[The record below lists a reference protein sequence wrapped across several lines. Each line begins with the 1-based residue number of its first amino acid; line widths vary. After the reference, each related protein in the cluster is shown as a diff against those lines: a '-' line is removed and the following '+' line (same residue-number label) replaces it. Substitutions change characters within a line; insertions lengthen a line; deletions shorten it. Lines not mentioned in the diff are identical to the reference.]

1 MDFDSLSRLVQMAI
15 GIGLVIFVH
24 ELGHFVA
31 ARLCKV
37 RVETFSLGFGPK
49 LCGVRRG
56 DTLYQVALMPLGGY
70 VRMAGEDSVEP
81 GSRPL
86 GDELHTKSVG
96 ARFFIYSGGVLM
108 NMVFAAIVLPLVM
121 FHGVKFNEPVVGS
134 VAPGSPAWRAGIE
147 PGTRILE
154 VNGAKIAS
162 FEYIAQ
168 EIALAPPGESHLLVQ
183 GPRESAPRRLA
194 IEPAFDERLGLATIG
209 VAPGADRAGAIL
221 VPSES
226 VAAKAGLSEN
236 DRIVAVLGVPEGF
249 TLEEALEIASREGA
263 PLHLRVAGEDGSER
277 ELTLEPEWSTND
289 TKRVLGLLP
298 ALSIVREVRAG
309 SAAAKLGLVA
319 GDRIVRANGRRVLQ
333 RNDLALAAL
342 PGGPLALEVDR
353 AGERITLRGE
363 ALDRDAAFALA
374 RDIALAPNLAQC
386 EVVVTPRAA
395 AEGALRSG
403 DRLLS
408 ANGVELKDWEA
419 DFLPLVQGVAAE
431 QRSLTLK
438 VLRELDGGAR
448 ATLEVQVTPGPQS
461 APDYGFGQRE
471 ALYTY
476 RAESLSEAI
485 VVGVQATLKFATDSW
500 LMLKRMVLGQV
511 SSKHM
516 GGIISIGVYAY
527 SWAELGLAKLFFFL
541 CMLSVNLA
549 FINVLP
555 VPLLDGGHL
564 LFLVIEKLKGS
575 PVSERVHS
583 YSQVVGM
590 VLILTLLVYVT
601 YNDVMRVASL

>member
-1 MDFDSLSRLVQMAI
+1 MDFDSLSRLLQMAI

-24 ELGHFVA
+24 ELGHFIA

-49 LCGVRRG
+49 LFGVRRG
-56 DTLYQVALMPLGGY
+56 DTLYQVALLPLGGY

-134 VAPGSPAWRAGIE
+134 VAPGSPAWRVGIE

-154 VNGAKIAS
+154 VNGAKIVS

-168 EIALAPPGESHLLVQ
+168 EVALAPPGESTLLVQ
-183 GPRESAPRRLA
+183 GPLETAPRRLA

-221 VPSES
+221 VPAQSA
-226 VAAKAGLSEN
+226 AAKVGLSES
-236 DRIVAVLGVPEGF
+236 DRILAVLGVPEGF
-249 TLEEALEIASREGA
+249 TLEEALEIASRDGA
-263 PLHLRVAGEDGSER
+263 PLRLRVAGEDGSER
-277 ELTLEPEWSTND
+277 ELAIEPEWSTSE

-298 ALSIVREVRAG
+298 ALSIVREVRTG
-309 SAAAKLGLVA
+309 GAAAKLGLVA
-319 GDRIVRANGRRVLQ
+319 GDRIVRVNGKRVLQ
-333 RNDLALAAL
+333 RNDLALALVA
-342 PGGPLALEVDR
+342 GGPVAIDVDR

-363 ALDRDAAFALA
+363 ALDRTAALALA
-374 RDIALAPNLAQC
+374 RDVALAPNLAQC
-386 EVVVTPRAA
+386 EVVVAPRAA
-395 AEGALRSG
+395 AEGTLQSG

-431 QRSLTLK
+431 QRGLTLR
-438 VLRELDGGAR
+438 VLREVDGGAPE
-448 ATLEVQVTPGPQS
+448 TLEVQVTPGPQS

-476 RAESLSEAI
+476 RAESLSEAV

>member
-1 MDFDSLSRLVQMAI
+1 MELESLSRMLQMVI
-15 GIGLVIFVH
+15 GVGLVIFVH
-24 ELGHFVA
+24 ELGHYLA

-49 LCGVRRG
+49 LFGFVRG
-56 DTLYQVALMPLGGY
+56 DTLYQVSLLPLGGY

-81 GSRPL
+81 GEKPR

-108 NMVFAAIVLPLVM
+108 NVVFAAIVLPLVM
-121 FHGVKFNEPVVGS
+121 FHGVAFSEPVVGAI
-134 VAPGSPAWRAGIE
+134 APGSPAWRAGVE

-154 VNGAKIAS
+154 VNGVRIAS

-168 EIALAPPGESHLLVQ
+168 EIALAPPGPCELVLQ
-183 GPRESAPRRLA
+183 GPKDSEPRRVSMTP
-194 IEPAFDERLGLATIG
+194 EYDERMGLSTVG

-221 VPSES
+221 VEPES
-226 VAAKAGLSEN
+226 AASKAGLAAT
-236 DRIVAVLGVPEGF
+236 DRIVAVLGVPEQLG
-249 TLEEALEIASREGA
+249 LDEALDVATREGRA
-263 PLHLRVAGEDGSER
+263 LRLRVASQDGVER
-277 ELTLEPEWSTND
+277 EVSIEPDWRND
-289 TKRVLGLLP
+289 ESKRVLGLIP
-298 ALSIVREVRAG
+298 ALSIVRAVRDGGDAE
-309 SAAAKLGLVA
+309 KLGIA
-319 GDRIVRANGRRVLQ
+319 SGDRIVSVNGRRILQ
-333 RNDLALAAL
+333 RNDVLLAARDGQ
-342 PGGPLALEVDR
+342 PLEVKV
-353 AGERITLRGE
+353 ERGSESLTLRGP
-363 ALDRDAAFALA
+363 ALDAAGALRLS
-374 RDIALAPNLAQC
+374 RDIALSPNLSQC
-386 EVVVTPRAA
+386 EVVVAPHAA
-395 AEGALRSG
+395 AEGTLQSG

-408 ANGVELKDWEA
+408 ANGVELKDWES

-438 VLRELDGGAR
+438 VRRDSASGGSEVLEL
-448 ATLEVQVTPGPQS
+448 QVTPGPQ
-461 APDYGFGQRE
+461 AIAEYGFGQRE
-471 ALYTY
+471 ALYIY
-476 RAESLSEAI
+476 RAGSIGEAAA
-485 VVGVQATLKFATDSW
+485 VGTQATWKFLVDSW
-500 LMLKRMVLGQV
+500 VMLKRMVLGQV

-564 LFLVIEKLKGS
+564 LFLLIEKIKGS

-601 YNDVMRVASL
+601 YNDVMRVSGL

>member
-1 MDFDSLSRLVQMAI
+1 
-15 GIGLVIFVH
+15 VIFVH
-24 ELGHFVA
+24 ELGHFIA

-49 LCGVRRG
+49 LFGVRRG
-56 DTLYQVALMPLGGY
+56 DTLYQVALLPLGGY

-168 EIALAPPGESHLLVQ
+168 EVALAPPGESSLLVQ
-183 GPRESAPRRLA
+183 GPLESAPRRLA

-226 VAAKAGLSEN
+226 VAAKAGLSES

-249 TLEEALEIASREGA
+249 PLEEALELASREGA
-263 PLHLRVAGEDGSER
+263 PLRLRVAGEDGDER
-277 ELTLEPEWSTND
+277 EVAVEPEWSTND
-289 TKRVLGLLP
+289 MKRVLGLLP

-333 RNDLALAAL
+333 RNDLALATL

-363 ALDRDAAFALA
+363 ALDRAAAFALS
-374 RDIALAPNLAQC
+374 RDVALAPNLAQC
-386 EVVVTPRAA
+386 EVVVAPRAA
-395 AEGALRSG
+395 AEGTLQSG

-438 VLRELDGGAR
+438 VLRELDGGTQ

-485 VVGVQATLKFATDSW
+485 VVGMQATLKFATDSW